1 MIIILHSII
10 ALQMSLTI
18 KKSVKGYRWAQQ
30 NFRLRNGIHVD
41 SVTCRLIKEL
51 YKKQFRRPCAGN
63 TKWHG
68 VKTTRHNT
76 RMNNAVSTII
86 RHCPELAARETDTEP
101 KSQKAQRSG
110 LTQICAK
117 ETGVHSWSRRCWI
130 LLRTLKA
137 TSIWGTNMRHLQNEL
152 KPLHCGSDIN
162 NYVIINIIIISAF
175 FFSSDNVC
183 ALTFRNRASCIQ
195 DRRFATFQ
203 RTLFIYLI
211 NKYITLSDICLTVH
225 HWYK

>member
-1 MIIILHSII
+1 MIIILHSMIV
-10 ALQMSLTI
+10 LKMSLTV
-18 KKSVKGYRWAQQ
+18 KKSVKEYRLAQQ

-51 YKKQFRRPCAGN
+51 NKKQFRRLCAGN

-76 RMNNAVSTII
+76 RMNDAVSTTI

-101 KSQKAQRSG
+101 KSQKAQRRG

-130 LLRTLKA
+130 LLRSLNA
-137 TSIWGTNMRHLQNEL
+137 TSIWGTSVRHLQNEL
-152 KPLHCGSDIN
+152 EPIYGGTDTGVL
-162 NYVIINIIIISAF
+162 ISP
-175 FFSSDNVC
+175 
-183 ALTFRNRASCIQ
+183 
-195 DRRFATFQ
+195 
-203 RTLFIYLI
+203 
-211 NKYITLSDICLTVH
+211 
-225 HWYK
+225 